1 MFLCFIIAESNP
13 NTEKLLGFSLVV
25 SNTTDR
31 NKGVVCYK
39 DTHHTKWTI
48 PASFD
53 IRCPVIGQYVMYYN
67 ERLPG
72 STYPAGYS
80 QHAQFAVCEIEVY
93 GKFHFNYFKQE
104 LFLFFSVLKFF
115 FLNSLHVKMTQSLQF
130 NQKLCLCFLR
140 VLSNI
145 SININTFKLRL

>member
-1 MFLCFIIAESNP
+1 M
-13 NTEKLLGFSLVV
+13 
-25 SNTTDR
+25 
-31 NKGVVCYK
+31 
-39 DTHHTKWTI
+39 
-48 PASFD
+48 
-53 IRCPVIGQYVMYYN
+53 IGQYVMYYN

-145 SININTFKLRL
+145 DKYKYVKAAFIIQILCFQMSNWLRLVD